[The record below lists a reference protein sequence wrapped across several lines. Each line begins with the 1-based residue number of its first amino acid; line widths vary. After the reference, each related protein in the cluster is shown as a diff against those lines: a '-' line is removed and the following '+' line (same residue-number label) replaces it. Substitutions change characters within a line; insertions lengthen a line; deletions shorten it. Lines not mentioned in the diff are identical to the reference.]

1 VLWTLLID
9 IASMITS
16 THFQDYPPLL
26 LIYKE
31 VSAVYLFW
39 TSCITKFNV
48 PGSFTNLY
56 WPIVSAPAFN
66 FWSAFFRSDV
76 SFTAHIEQALLFRS
90 RYMSNLPY
98 AFEIFSL
105 DWNEALHGLAY
116 QSPSEI
122 TNDAYSYR
130 TSSYR
135 IAWSRYIYHLQT
147 ISISKVRSPV
157 SYSSYNDFSCFCS
170 ADEQSTI
177 VLPTA
182 AWLVITFMA
191 DVAMT

>member
-1 VLWTLLID
+1 MTN
-9 IASMITS
+9 
-16 THFQDYPPLL
+16 
-26 LIYKE
+26 
-31 VSAVYLFW
+31 
-39 TSCITKFNV
+39 FNV

-76 SFTAHIEQALLFRS
+76 SFTAAHIEQAPLFRS

-98 AFEIFSL
+98 AFEVFSL
-105 DWNEALHGLAY
+105 DWHEALHGMAY

-122 TNDAYSYR
+122 MDDAYSHR

-147 ISISKVRSPV
+147 ISIYKVRSSV
-157 SYSSYNDFSCFCS
+157 SYSPCLMAHAFNS

-182 AWLVITFMA
+182 AWLVVTFMA